1 MSCEKHGNPIQISHL
16 TFQYQ
21 VKCFSNVLFFHFNII
36 SEVHSVDLAI
46 MPHSYILPTRIKWKF
61 WSPLNSQK
69 CPYLYPLR
77 TELKYL
83 QYNVLF
89 LCTNNACPSQ
99 MWSGI
104 RSKVR
109 KESPSKEWFSQRGMM
124 SWMFGSRKSVIMKWN
139 KHISL
144 LVPTRQQ
151 TCPSTLLT
159 VYMRLEGT
167 DATLSVVLM
176 LLLPL

>member
-1 MSCEKHGNPIQISHL
+1 MFFSSTSISFL
-16 TFQYQ
+16 ESPE
-21 VKCFSNVLFFHFNII
+21 V

-46 MPHSYILPTRIKWKF
+46 MPHSYFLPTRIKWQL

-69 CPYLYPLR
+69 CPYLYHLK

-89 LCTNNACPSQ
+89 LCANNACPSQ

-109 KESPSKEWFSQRGMM
+109 KESPSKAWFSQRGMM
-124 SWMFGSRKSVIMKWN
+124 SWMFGSGKSVIMGN
-139 KHISL
+139 ETNTYLCLCQPDSRPAPARSL
-144 LVPTRQQ
+144 QSIWDWKEQMPPCL
-151 TCPSTLLT
+151 
-159 VYMRLEGT
+159 
-167 DATLSVVLM
+167 
-176 LLLPL
+176 